1 MIPKEYTDEEL
12 IEEITFAIEEM
23 GGNVTAVDLENNI
36 FRLTIDPDLQQEAH
50 MLIIGITNKYK
61 EGRTNL
67 LMTNPFVR
75 VKEIRKRL
83 FG

>member
-1 MIPKEYTDEEL
+1 MIPKEYSDEEL

-36 FRLTIDPDLQQEAH
+36 FKLTIDPDLQQEAH
-50 MLIIGITNKYK
+50 MLIIDITNRYK

-67 LMTNPFVR
+67 LMTNPFIR
-75 VKEIRKRL
+75 VKELRKRIY
-83 FG
+83 G

>member
-36 FRLTIDPDLQQEAH
+36 FKLTIDPDLQQEAH
-50 MLIIGITNKYK
+50 MLIVGITNKYK